1 MKLPFLY
8 DNLRKS
14 SIYHKEEIL
23 EALATHN
30 WKITNIGQYED
41 VNANKPVIDLKSN
54 GGYWLNLILLD
65 LFSKEALVEELIKY
79 QPHFMINKK

>member
-30 WKITNIGQYED
+30 
-41 VNANKPVIDLKSN
+41 
-54 GGYWLNLILLD
+54 
-65 LFSKEALVEELIKY
+65 
-79 QPHFMINKK
+79 